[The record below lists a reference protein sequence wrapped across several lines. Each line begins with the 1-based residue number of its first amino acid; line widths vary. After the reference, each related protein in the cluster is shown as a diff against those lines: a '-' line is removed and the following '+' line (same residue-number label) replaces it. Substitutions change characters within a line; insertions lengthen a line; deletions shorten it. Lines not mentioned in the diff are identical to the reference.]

1 VQPWRVGNGR
11 AARRASRGGNAQFCV
26 LTLTPHSGPW
36 QLALFGRNIFG
47 QKYDLEHNFFLGR
60 INIAAPGAPATF
72 GVRLGLKS

>member
-1 VQPWRVGNGR
+1 
-11 AARRASRGGNAQFCV
+11 
-26 LTLTPHSGPW
+26 
-36 QLALFGRNIFG
+36 LFGRNIFG